1 MLTTLLQTIGA
12 TLFTHLVIH
21 RDWFQSGAILW
32 DGVRALLQDYNV
44 MPSSWQKKTFIL
56 RGKITDLVDGYNV
69 KPSSLCMFSDRFQAT
84 WNYILLFIQQQ
95 PDPSNN
101 VIREITENFMTST
114 SPQGSVTEMAF
125 LFVSQRGTFVLDK
138 DRELY
143 AQTSIRYDEDSSQSR
158 NGGVNTSR
166 HMHIELRI
174 HSYTRSVSEIQHF
187 IDSITEKYLANIRKS
202 REKMKFLYT
211 LFKPEYDSLPRDCW
225 MEHQFVSNRTFSNLF
240 FDGKPALMAQLDFF
254 VNNQAWYDRMGIPY
268 TLGIG
273 LSGPPGTG
281 KTSLIKC
288 IANYLDR
295 HVVTMSLKMIK
306 TRVQLL
312 QFFYES
318 QYNGQNRSNSIGFDK
333 KIMVLEDLDCLGA
346 MVKSRAATAT
356 YSPTTWCDPPGADDK
371 PLNKTRL
378 SELLQNDLSK
388 KQVDHILAKYS
399 SADEAEGGAITLD
412 DILNL
417 WDGLCETPHR
427 ILIITSNHY
436 DQLDPALVRPG
447 RIDLTLNMGTV
458 NAAVLE
464 DMFAHLF
471 EKPWPLTR
479 VPVPTALQMTPAQV
493 INVFLQSGRDETR
506 FLEMLV
512 EESIRRAPHQ
522 TTTTKKKGA
531 SRVAASTSK
540 TCSLQGTLI

>member
-1 MLTTLLQTIGA
+1 MMSSVAWLQTLWA

-21 RDWFQSGAILW
+21 RDWLQSGKTVWDWCLW
-32 DGVRALLQDYNV
+32 VIQDY
-44 MPSSWQKKTFIL
+44 MPIKWQRKTFIL
-56 RGKITDLVDGYNV
+56 RGKITDLIDGYNV
-69 KPSSLCMFSDRFQAT
+69 KPSSLCMFSDRFHAI
-84 WNYILLFIQQQ
+84 WNYILQDLRCCDQHDYFQNGKGKGNH
-95 PDPSNN
+95 D
-101 VIREITENFMTST
+101 IREISENFMAST
-114 SPQGSVTEMAF
+114 SPQGTAIEMAF
-125 LFVSQRGTFVLDK
+125 LFVSQRSTFILDK
-138 DRELY
+138 ALDLY
-143 AQTSIRYDEDSSQSR
+143 AQTSIRYDEESSQSR
-158 NGGVNTSR
+158 NGGVSTSR

-174 HSYTRSVSEIQHF
+174 HSYTRSVVEIQQF
-187 IDSITEKYLANIRKS
+187 LDSITENYLANIRKS
-202 REKMKFLYT
+202 REKMRFLYT
-211 LFKPEYDSLPRDCW
+211 LFKPEYDTLPRDCW
-225 MEHQFVSNRTFSNLF
+225 MEHRFLSNRTFSNLF
-240 FDGKPALMAQLDFF
+240 FEGKPALMAQLDFF

-268 TLGIG
+268 TLGLG

-295 HVVTMSLKMIK
+295 HIVSMSLKMIK

-333 KIMVLEDLDCLGA
+333 KIMVLEDLDCLGE
-346 MVKSRAATAT
+346 MVKNRSSAA
-356 YSPTTWCDPPGADDK
+356 CDETQVTEEK
-371 PLNKTRL
+371 LLNKTRL

-399 SADEAEGGAITLD
+399 SVDEAEGGAITLD

-447 RIDLTLNMGTV
+447 RIDLTLKMGTV
-458 NAAVLE
+458 TASVLK

-471 EKPWPLTR
+471 EKPWPLNI
-479 VPVPTALQMTPAQV
+479 PVPTAIQMTPAQV
-493 INVFLQSGRDETR
+493 INVYLHSGRDEMR

-512 EESIRRAPHQ
+512 PP
-522 TTTTKKKGA
+522 TPTKKKRGA
-531 SRVAASTSK
+531 GR
-540 TCSLQGTLI
+540 TCSLQGI

>member
-1 MLTTLLQTIGA
+1 MMSSAAWLQTLWA

-21 RDWFQSGAILW
+21 RDWLQSGKTVWEWCLW
-32 DGVRALLQDYNV
+32 LMQDY
-44 MPSSWQKKTFIL
+44 MPIKWQRKTFIL
-56 RGKITDLVDGYNV
+56 RGKITDLIDGYNV
-69 KPSSLCMFSDRFQAT
+69 KPSSLCMFSDRFHAI
-84 WNYILLFIQQQ
+84 WNYILMIVQQEEK
-95 PDPSNN
+95 NN
-101 VIREITENFMTST
+101 TIHEISENFMAST
-114 SPQGSVTEMAF
+114 SPQGTAVEMAF
-125 LFVSQRGTFVLDK
+125 LFVSQRGTFILDK
-138 DRELY
+138 ELDLY
-143 AQTSIRYDEDSSQSR
+143 AQTSIRYDEESSQSR

-174 HSYTRSVSEIQHF
+174 HSYTRSVVEIQQF
-187 IDSITEKYLANIRKS
+187 LDSITENYLENIRKS
-202 REKMKFLYT
+202 REKMRFLYN
-211 LFKPEYDSLPRDCW
+211 LVKPEYESLPRDCW
-225 MEHQFVSNRTFSNLF
+225 MEHRFLSNRTFSNLF
-240 FDGKPALMAQLDFF
+240 FEGKPVLMAQLDFF

-268 TLGIG
+268 TLGLG

-318 QYNGQNRSNSIGFDK
+318 QYNGQNRPNSIGFDK
-333 KIMVLEDLDCLGA
+333 KIMVLEDLDCLGD
-346 MVKSRAATAT
+346 MVKNRSSAAA
-356 YSPTTWCDPPGADDK
+356 CDDTQVTDEK
-371 PLNKTRL
+371 LLNKTRL

-388 KQVDHILAKYS
+388 KQVDDILAKYS
-399 SADEAEGGAITLD
+399 SVDEAEGGAITLD

-458 NAAVLE
+458 TASVLK

-471 EKPWPLTR
+471 EKPWPLNI
-479 VPVPTALQMTPAQV
+479 PVPTAIQMTPAQV
-493 INVFLQSGRDETR
+493 INVYLHSGRDETR

-512 EESIRRAPHQ
+512 LSSLSP
-522 TTTTKKKGA
+522 TKKKKRGA
-531 SRVAASTSK
+531 GR
-540 TCSLQGTLI
+540 TCSLQGI

>member
-1 MLTTLLQTIGA
+1 MLSTLLQTIGA

-21 RDWFQSGAILW
+21 RDWFQSGTIIWDAI
-32 DGVRALLQDYNV
+32 RAFLQDYNV
-44 MPSSWQKKTFIL
+44 LPSSWQRKTFIL

-69 KPSSLCMFSDRFQAT
+69 KPSSLCMFSDRFQAI

-95 PDPSNN
+95 PDPNN

-114 SPQGSVTEMAF
+114 SPQGTVTEMAF
-125 LFVSQRGTFVLDK
+125 LFVSQRGTFVL

-158 NGGVNTSR
+158 NGAVNASR

-174 HSYTRSVSEIQHF
+174 HSYTRSVVQIQQF

-318 QYNGQNRSNSIGFDK
+318 QYNGQNRANSIGFDK

-346 MVKSRAATAT
+346 MVKSRAATDGNI
-356 YSPTTWCDPPGADDK
+356 SPTSWCGDPPGADDK

-471 EKPWPLTR
+471 EKPWPLNI
-479 VPVPTALQMTPAQV
+479 PVPMAIQMTPAQV

-512 EESIRRAPHQ
+512 LHGLQSLP
-522 TTTTKKKGA
+522 TTKKKRGA
-531 SRVAASTSK
+531 GR
-540 TCSLQGTLI
+540 TCSLQGI